1 MKRIFL
7 FLALSLVLP
16 SWAQVYTAKSGEVS
30 FHSEAPLENID
41 AVNHAPNSVLNTET
55 REIAFLVPI
64 RKFIFKKSL
73 MQEHFNEKYMESDKY
88 PSASFKGRI
97 NEAVNFSSDGESKVT
112 ATGKMTI
119 HGVERE
125 VTVPGTV
132 TVKNGEIS
140 IQAAFTVK
148 VKDYNITIP
157 KLMFQ
162 NIAESIDVKVN
173 IHYTPYKK

>member
-16 SWAQVYTAKSGEVS
+16 SWAQVYTAKSGEIS

-41 AVNHAPNSVLNTET
+41 AVNNAANSVLNTDS
-55 REIAFLVPI
+55 REIAFLVPL

-73 MQEHFNEKYMESDKY
+73 MQEHFNGKYMESDKF
-88 PSASFKGRI
+88 PNASFKGRI
-97 NEAVNFSSDGESKVT
+97 NESVNFTSDGETKVT
-112 ATGKMTI
+112 ATGKLTI

-125 VTVPGTV
+125 VIVPGIV

-140 IQAAFTVK
+140 VQSAFTVK
-148 VKDYNITIP
+148 VADYKITIP

-162 NIAESIDVKVN
+162 NIAESIDVKVSIN
-173 IHYTPYKK
+173 YTPYKK